1 MTFSVVFN
9 WIGSN
14 TWLGVEMF
22 MISGVQF
29 DLTVQIERTSHVARK
44 NGLFM
49 KINVEIRLI

>member
-1 MTFSVVFN
+1 
-9 WIGSN
+9 
-14 TWLGVEMF
+14 MF